1 MTGQIPAAACDGQV
15 LRSHKS
21 TRDLTEPAIDRM
33 FDGRRTCFAV
43 KDCTIARA
51 DAVVGVEFV
60 FAGVMLA
67 VLIDAIRLGLVNT
80 TARPLAIR
88 VLSGNSG
95 IEHRRL
101 RHCAFV

>member
-1 MTGQIPAAACDGQV
+1 
-15 LRSHKS
+15 
-21 TRDLTEPAIDRM
+21 
-33 FDGRRTCFAV
+33 
-43 KDCTIARA
+43 
-51 DAVVGVEFV
+51 VGVEFV